1 MSTTTTT
8 TTTAPSPDWRW
19 LLSWQLQWQ
28 QRPWLQLFDVA
39 FYLCR
44 QPLHRFEQP
53 SWCLWLSGAVAAAA
67 CASPLR
73 GTAPT
78 RFSVRPWMVLSA
90 RCIFSRRPLPV

>member
-44 QPLHRFEQP
+44 
-53 SWCLWLSGAVAAAA
+53 
-67 CASPLR
+67 
-73 GTAPT
+73 
-78 RFSVRPWMVLSA
+78 
-90 RCIFSRRPLPV
+90 